1 MSMIERQCRLRRS
14 TDRTLEAKPSVSEG
28 RHRIPSPPLPAEAA
42 DGGNVDRVLFKNL
55 VEMVPLVESLME
67 GALVLHAEG
76 FCDLHT
82 GTIPPEEGEEDL
94 LYLKT
99 TEAKGARETPTFSAK
114 KQRDLDNTQRNKQSD
129 SCNGFTIETEK
140 ILRAQEELNVLR
152 EQINDLQR
160 KILEKDEALKS
171 AESEINQM
179 KAAYISIDEL
189 RIQIAEKDSMVKSIN
204 SQLSNAKNSLA
215 DKQAT
220 LERLTWE
227 AQMSNKKI
235 EELQGER
242 VSMDYEITK
251 LMQIFEELFANH
263 SSIHPDASLYSY
275 SLEPLP
281 VLSDMDDIASE
292 KLEETRAAYV
302 AAVAAAKENPT
313 EELLARAAEARLHLQ
328 ALVI

>member
-55 VEMVPLVESLME
+55 VEMVPLVESLMDRR
-67 GALVLHAEG
+67 ARSSFTRRASVIYTPAPSH
-76 FCDLHT
+76 
-82 GTIPPEEGEEDL
+82 PK
-94 LYLKT
+94 KT

-204 SQLSNAKNSLA
+204 SQLSNAKVETKNSLA

>member
-28 RHRIPSPPLPAEAA
+28 RHRIPSPPPPAEAA

-55 VEMVPLVESLME
+55 VEMVPLVESLM
-67 GALVLHAEG
+67 
-76 FCDLHT
+76 
-82 GTIPPEEGEEDL
+82 
-94 LYLKT
+94 T
-99 TEAKGARETPTFSAK
+99 TEVKGARATPTFSAK

>member
-55 VEMVPLVESLME
+55 VEMVPLVESLM
-67 GALVLHAEG
+67 
-76 FCDLHT
+76 
-82 GTIPPEEGEEDL
+82 
-94 LYLKT
+94 T